1 MPYGVSISNTRVHK
15 MCIIITDN
23 TKVNT
28 GVLPFSV
35 QINHENKKRLHTTIS
50 GLFLIFLAIAKSLVQ
65 VKIFCHAVWNS
76 IFDNWSFFNNRV
88 NHMLELF
95 ASCKTIWR
103 IASTYF
109 SRAELKST
117 IRGYISITGIMMLN
131 ILSRHYMRIQV
142 LWI

>member
-65 VKIFCHAVWNS
+65 VKIFCHAVCNS
-76 IFDNWSFFNNRV
+76 IFDNWSFFNNPV

-95 ASCKTIWR
+95 AFFCKTICR

-109 SRAELKST
+109 SRAELKSI

-142 LWI
+142 L